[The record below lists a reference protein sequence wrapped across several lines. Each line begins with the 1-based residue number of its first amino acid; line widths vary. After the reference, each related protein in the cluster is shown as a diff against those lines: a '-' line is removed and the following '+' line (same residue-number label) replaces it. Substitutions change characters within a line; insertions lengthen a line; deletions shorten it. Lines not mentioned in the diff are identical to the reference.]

1 MSTGTDSAAEAT
13 RADKFRARVLAA
25 AEAALKAGGSVG
37 PLELFLHMGLLQY
50 VHVDGWRKG
59 NEHYRVLE
67 EWIQVGPE
75 KYGQT
80 LRIFAEWVKAHGHQ
94 PIDVPYTRRTPR
106 GLETLQVTADGDP
119 EDEKFFRTHYAP
131 AELGERKTRQLAAKR
146 AKPADI
152 VVFEKVSEE
161 GNCHECGAELH
172 EGGFLM
178 VESGRP
184 LCLECADLDHLVF
197 LPAGDMALSRRAR
210 KHSPLSAVVVR
221 FRRSR
226 KRYERQGVLVT
237 PGALETAEREC
248 AADAPERA
256 ARRVQAA
263 AQRKVTDVQFV
274 QSVTA
279 AILQQF
285 PGCPPAEARSI
296 AEHTGQRGSGRVG
309 RSAAGR
315 SLEPRAIELAVI
327 AHIRHAHTNYDQL
340 LMTGT
345 ERLDARALVREK
357 IDEIATSWK

>member
-1 MSTGTDSAAEAT
+1 MNTGAVASSDAT
-13 RADKFRARVLAA
+13 RADKFRARVVAA

-37 PLELFLHMGLLQY
+37 PLELFLHMGLLQS
-50 VHVDGWRKG
+50 VHLDGWRKG

-67 EWIQVGPE
+67 KWIQVGPQ

-80 LRIFAEWVKAHGHQ
+80 LQIFAEWVKARGLQ
-94 PIDVPYTRRTPR
+94 PFEAPYTRRTPR

-119 EDEKFFRTHYAP
+119 EEEIFFRTHYAP
-131 AELGERKTRQLAAKR
+131 AALSERKARQLAAKR
-146 AKPADI
+146 AKPADL
-152 VVFEKVSEE
+152 VVFQKVSEE

-172 EGGFLM
+172 EGNFLT
-178 VESGRP
+178 VESGKP

-221 FRRSR
+221 FSRSR
-226 KRYERQGVLVT
+226 KRYERQGLLVT
-237 PGALETAEREC
+237 PDALVTAEREC

-263 AQRKVTDVQFV
+263 AQREITDVHFV
-274 QSVTA
+274 QSMTM
-279 AILQQF
+279 AILQLF

-315 SLEPRAIELAVI
+315 SLEPRAIELAVV
-327 AHIRHAHTNYDQL
+327 AHIRHAHTNYDAL
-340 LMTGT
+340 LMQGT
-345 ERLDARALVREK
+345 DRLDARMLVREK
-357 IDEIATSWK
+357 IERIATKWR

>member
-1 MSTGTDSAAEAT
+1 MSIGTDSPADGT
-13 RADKFRARVLAA
+13 RADKFRARVVAA
-25 AEAALKAGGSVG
+25 AEATLKAGGSVG
-37 PLELFLHMGLLQY
+37 PLELFLRMGLLQY
-50 VHVDGWRKG
+50 VHLDGWRKG

-80 LRIFAEWVKAHGHQ
+80 LHVFAEWVKAHGLQ
-94 PIDVPYTRRTPR
+94 PFEAAYTRRTPR

-119 EDEKFFRTHYAP
+119 EEEKFFRTHYAP
-131 AELGERKTRQLAAKR
+131 ADLSERKARQLAEKR

-152 VVFEKVSEE
+152 VVVQKVSED

-172 EGGFLM
+172 GGSFLL

-221 FRRSR
+221 FSRRR

-237 PGALETAEREC
+237 PVALETAEREC

-256 ARRVQAA
+256 SRRVQAA
-263 AQRKVTDVQFV
+263 AQREVTDVHFV
-274 QSVTA
+274 QAVNA

-285 PGCPPAEARSI
+285 PGCPPDEARSI

-315 SLEPRAIELAVI
+315 SLDPHAIELAVI
-327 AHIRHAHTNYDQL
+327 AHIRHAHTNYDEL
-340 LMTGT
+340 LMQGT
-345 ERLDARALVREK
+345 DRLDARKLVRAK
-357 IDEIATSWK
+357 IEEIATKWK